1 MFRVQHH
8 CHLDWRS
15 IFDSLDMEIRYQAQ
29 LFVPKGGSS
38 RCLQNIAQRQISSN
52 FRGGRV
58 SSKQGRDG
66 KTRGRH
72 RTAWSGFAFC
82 EQENQIR
89 LGPKSTS
96 KPPFFFLTYVFPMI
110 IEMMLFAFGSCA
122 FAGFLKKHILPISRK
137 CSKRNF
143 KWAFLYWKPNIVSV
157 LDLHQTDSYWRAHE
171 TKWISQSEG
180 GPHRS
185 ERQR

>member
-29 LFVPKGGSS
+29 LFVPKGGST

-52 FRGGRV
+52 FRGRRV

-72 RTAWSGFAFC
+72 RTA
-82 EQENQIR
+82 
-89 LGPKSTS
+89 
-96 KPPFFFLTYVFPMI
+96 
-110 IEMMLFAFGSCA
+110 
-122 FAGFLKKHILPISRK
+122 
-137 CSKRNF
+137 
-143 KWAFLYWKPNIVSV
+143 
-157 LDLHQTDSYWRAHE
+157 
-171 TKWISQSEG
+171 
-180 GPHRS
+180 
-185 ERQR
+185 